1 MHKSNLCL
9 FPSDQDKKHK
19 FMPFFLQTRTKNINL
34 SFKFY
39 KKARQMKK
47 AICSDNCAGYFL
59 RKKFDPRLILVFPK
73 LPQQKKGNLGNISQ
87 PQPVH
92 FSASASKIRLRLQKT
107 FPRFP
112 FFYFGNLGKTK
123 IRCGQI
129 FPQSSQ
135 HNYQNKI
142 LFSEKTQKNEL
153 CHFSQEIYVI
163 KFCRGRTQTC
173 AREAKFVT

>member
-1 MHKSNLCL
+1 MLK
-9 FPSDQDKKHK
+9 
-19 FMPFFLQTRTKNINL
+19 I
-34 SFKFY
+34 Y
-39 KKARQMKK
+39 EKARQMKK
-47 AICSDNCAGYFL
+47 AFCSDNSAGYFL

-92 FSASASKIRLRLQKT
+92 FSASASKIRLRLRKT

-123 IRCGQI
+123 IRRGQI

-135 HNYQNKI
+135 HNFQNKI
-142 LFSEKTQKNEL
+142 LFFSCRKMSTFAFVIRMVVMKKCVQERDVTVLLQTQIIAYIQMIQVNILKNV
-153 CHFSQEIYVI
+153 CPFFRY
-163 KFCRGRTQTC
+163 
-173 AREAKFVT
+173 